1 MDRPA
6 HFPKEANS
14 IVFSTGFLY
23 PGCSACRGTLL
34 YRTEALT
41 LLGGFVQRKA
51 KIGASVFNS
60 AQGEVVMKRDSTTN
74 TGTVKASASPDLH
87 TQQAAAAPWNK
98 SEKRSDAPAP
108 PPVWTRYVDSRLK
121 QFCAR

>member
-1 MDRPA
+1 MRLN
-6 HFPKEANS
+6 AN
-14 IVFSTGFLY
+14 T
-23 PGCSACRGTLL
+23 
-34 YRTEALT
+34 
-41 LLGGFVQRKA
+41 A

-60 AQGEVVMKRDSTTN
+60 AQGEVVMKRDATTN

-87 TQQAAAAPWNK
+87 TPQAAAPWPK
-98 SEKRSDAPAP
+98 SEKRSDAPPP